1 MIKDKRIL
9 ITGGTGFIGSYII
22 ENLINSNEIVCFD
35 NSYRG
40 SNINYLKNKYGKK
53 FEQKIKLIQ
62 GDIRDVDLLKK
73 SIKEFKPDIAIHLA
87 SLAGVQ
93 TIINNPFETIQVN
106 LFGSNNLI
114 SAILKSSVK
123 KVIYTSTSEV
133 YGPTAYQ
140 LSEEQ
145 NTVQG
150 SPYHPRWSYAT
161 SKLFAEHLFVSM
173 EREYGIPV
181 AICRLFNIYGPRQIG
196 EGAINNFIRAAIEN
210 KPLHIFGTGTEIRAW
225 CYITDCIQGISLI
238 TGKGKGIYNIGHPY
252 EGLTSYAL
260 ALKIK
265 ELSKSKSKLI
275 FKPAS
280 SYSDVAIRVPN
291 IQKLQK
297 LGYKPTVNL
306 AEGLKNTIDW
316 HRKTLKK

>member
-1 MIKDKRIL
+1 MLKDKRIL
-9 ITGGTGFIGSYII
+9 ITGGSGFIGSYIL
-22 ENLINSNEIVCFD
+22 ENLINSNDIACFD

-40 SNINYLKNKYGKK
+40 SNIDYLKKKYGKK
-53 FEQKIKLIQ
+53 LEQKIKLIK
-62 GDIRDVDLLKK
+62 GDIRDIDLLKK
-73 SIKEFKPDIAIHLA
+73 SIKEFKPEIVFHLA

-93 TIINNPFETIQVN
+93 TIIKNPLETIEVN
-106 LFGSNNLI
+106 LFGSYNLI

-140 LSEEQ
+140 LSEEE

-196 EGAINNFIRAAIEN
+196 GGAIHNFVVGAIKN
-210 KPLHIFGTGTEIRAW
+210 KPLPIYGTGTEIRAW
-225 CYITDCIQGISLI
+225 CYITDCIHGISLI
-238 TGKGKGIYNIGHPY
+238 TKKGKGIYNIGHPF

-265 ELSKSKSKLI
+265 EMSKSKSKLV
-275 FKPAS
+275 FKPALT
-280 SYSDVAIRVPN
+280 YSDIAIRVPN

-297 LGYKPTVNL
+297 LGYEPKVNL
-306 AEGLKNTIDW
+306 SEGLKNTIDW
-316 HRKTLKK
+316 YRTSSKK